1 MAEVDTSEF
10 DKEYEE
16 FIANLKASNGQR
28 PPMPPARPRPPCPNC
43 PPHPD
48 VPDWYDGY
56 DHHMHHHH
64 HHRPYICLPD
74 KEKEKYGF
82 NVEVGGK
89 YYTGGTAACCP
100 IKITVKKVTAETIYY
115 TDKNGVEHQ
124 KSYHDFMTSSW
135 RDKSL

>member
-1 MAEVDTSEF
+1 MPEVDPAQFET
-10 DKEYEE
+10 EYAK
-16 FIANLKASNGQR
+16 FIEKLKNNEV
-28 PPMPPARPRPPCPNC
+28 PMHKPCPHC

-64 HHRPYICLPD
+64 HHHRPYICPPD

-100 IKITVKKVTAETIYY
+100 IKVTVTKVTAEKVFY
-115 TDKNGVEHQ
+115 TDKNDVEHH
-124 KSYHDFMTSSW
+124 KAYHDFMTSSW
-135 RDKSL
+135 RDKSI